1 MFCLNIFQVQTER
14 RGPVYLFQTCHCN
27 YLYDLIVGVS
37 SLSMIGYYCI
47 CIRGCIDIGADC
59 TEKFVLR
66 QDTTILA
73 RPQSDDEL
81 KATSL
86 ALPKPVVRSQF
97 RPWGQKIKD
106 MPLVLATVRYR
117 MPKCRRVPGGFGNNH
132 TVYIGTPLILKLLSF

>member
-1 MFCLNIFQVQTER
+1 MR
-14 RGPVYLFQTCHCN
+14 
-27 YLYDLIVGVS
+27 VS
-37 SLSMIGYYCI
+37 V
-47 CIRGCIDIGADC
+47 DIGADC

-73 RPQSDDEL
+73 RPQSNDEL

-97 RPWGQKIKD
+97 GPWGQKIKR

-117 MPKCRRVPGGFGNNH
+117 IPKCPKVPGGFGNNH
-132 TVYIGTPLILKLLSF
+132 TVYIGTQLILTPLSF